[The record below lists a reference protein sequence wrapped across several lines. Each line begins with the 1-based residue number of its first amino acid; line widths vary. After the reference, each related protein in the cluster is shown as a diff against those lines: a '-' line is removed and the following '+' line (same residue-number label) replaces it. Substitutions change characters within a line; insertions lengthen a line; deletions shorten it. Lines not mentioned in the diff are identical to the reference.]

1 MRSIA
6 FALAAFAI
14 IGLAA
19 AQYWQEY
26 SYPAYA
32 RGPNHDLTAD
42 GRSVR
47 PPLPQARAHSL

>member
-1 MRSIA
+1 MRLIA
-6 FALAAFAI
+6 FALAALAI
-14 IGLAA
+14 VGPAA